1 MQVVLASRN
10 VGKLKELADL
20 LAPLGLM
27 LTSQAEFDIPSADET
42 GLTFLEN
49 ALIKA
54 RSVAAATTLPSI
66 ADDSGLVVPALNG
79 APGIYSARY
88 AGAEATD
95 ADNNAKLVTALQSQ
109 TDRRAYFYCALVY
122 LRYADDPT
130 PLVATAAWHGEII
143 DEPRG
148 QGGFGYDPHFWVS
161 ETGCT
166 SAELAKQRKN
176 AISHRGQAMSSML
189 DLIRQDLNQ

>member
-10 VGKLKELADL
+10 AGKLKELADL

-27 LTSQAEFDIPSADET
+27 LKSQAEFDIPSADET

-54 RSVAAATTLPSI
+54 RSVAAATKLPAI

-95 ADNNAKLVTALQSQ
+95 ADNNAKLVAALQSQ

-130 PLVATAAWHGEII
+130 PMVATAAWHGEII

-148 QGGFGYDPHFWVS
+148 QGGFGYDPHFWVP
-161 ETGCT
+161 ERGCT
-166 SAELAKQRKN
+166 SAELPRLQKN

-189 DLIRQDLNQ
+189 DLIRQELDR